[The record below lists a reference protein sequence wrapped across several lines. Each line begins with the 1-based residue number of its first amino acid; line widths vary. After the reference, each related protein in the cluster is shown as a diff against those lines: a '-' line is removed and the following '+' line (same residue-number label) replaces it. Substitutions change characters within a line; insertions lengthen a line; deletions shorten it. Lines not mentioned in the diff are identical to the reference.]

1 MARFEVRLQ
10 VPNHAGEVRI
20 RTLPRPLVL
29 GLAALIP
36 LCLALVPLSVWLTVR
51 HRELTT
57 QIETVEQA
65 YTGAHYLFDELTEQL
80 TKTRELNNR
89 LRIVADDSPPSING
103 QFFGIGGL
111 QPIEREVIPLPER
124 LRGLAD
130 EIRRTKTNLTAE
142 DASFAELTRLLEE
155 RQREML
161 VTPSIWPTH
170 GWIASPFGRRSD
182 PYTHRWKRHAG
193 IDIAG
198 RFGTPVVASAAGQ
211 VRKVAFDS
219 SYGHYLTVDHG
230 REVETLYAHLEKA
243 IVTIGDEV
251 RRGDVVGY
259 LGSSGRSTGPHL
271 HYEVHERG
279 VPRNPM
285 EYIRE

>member
-10 VPNHAGEVRI
+10 VPSRAGEVRVHA
-20 RTLPRPLVL
+20 LPRPVVI
-29 GLAALIP
+29 GVAALLP
-36 LCLALVPLSVWLTVR
+36 LCLALVPITVWLTVR
-51 HRELTT
+51 HTELTT

-89 LRIVADDSPPSING
+89 LRIVADDRPPSING

-111 QPIEREVIPLPER
+111 QPMEREETPLPER
-124 LRGLAD
+124 LRGLAE

-155 RQREML
+155 RQQEML

-170 GWIASPFGRRSD
+170 GWVASPFGRRSD

-211 VRKVAFDS
+211 VRKVAFDA
-219 SYGHYLTVDHG
+219 SYGHYIQVDHG

-243 IVTIGDEV
+243 IVRLGDEV
-251 RRGDVVGY
+251 RRGDVMGY